1 MLVGYQRWYGRC
13 CLESK
18 LLEKVS
24 ASLGLLLTG
33 NILLVEVPVV
43 EELLQALLDINLT
56 LSIDKVG
63 FINSLLQ
70 VKIDNVTSGEDVT
83 NIDILHKGLHC
94 LGTLFDLFLGHG
106 ACDFS
111 GSSCQASD
119 EAVRVTLLT
128 VTIVKGLDDD
138 SLLTGMTPGKD
149 NNNLSCLC
157 KWEEQKL
164 ILCEMKDT
172 WIRNR

>member
-1 MLVGYQRWYGRC
+1 M
-13 CLESK
+13 
-18 LLEKVS
+18 EKVS

-43 EELLQALLDINLT
+43 EELLQALLDINLS

-63 FINSLLQ
+63 FVNSLLQ

-83 NIDILHKGLHC
+83 NIDILDKGLHC

-111 GSSCQASD
+111 GSSCQTSD
-119 EAVRVTLLT
+119 KAVGITLLT

-138 SLLTGMTPGKD
+138 SLLTGVTPGKD
-149 NNNLSCLC
+149 NNNLSSLYMWGD
-157 KWEEQKL
+157 K
-164 ILCEMKDT
+164 
-172 WIRNR
+172 N